1 MTRTKYKRV
10 PFDIE
15 LAKKI
20 TKGEMKGRI
29 VTHKGK
35 NVRIVC
41 WDKKRN
47 SKDALDYPIVVIA
60 ENDYDGELL
69 YTCTKEGL
77 ASYPNYKNR
86 YNLHIEVPTYYRDY
100 SHFVPQKWQPCL
112 VRENEDEI
120 WLLQVSKGKRCGDGV
135 LFYCPDGSPNVWR
148 HCLPLSEATQRL
160 IGTNKSYEELIQ
172 ELDAESTATNQEPD
186 AELTSIIP
194 DAEFEDDKEF
204 DFHEIKTFADA
215 CEKLGMKEHLL
226 TGSIGGDREAQGQA
240 QALYKL
246 MIIQKAM
253 NNGVWRDKDGWSYY
267 PYWVLYS
274 KEEMELM
281 SEEEKQKKG
290 IRRLLS
296 CASAAIAEN
305 AGVSCA
311 SAYYRGANTKYCFPL
326 CFNSEEAA
334 LYAAKQFE
342 DLFFQY
348 YGIQNYGISL
358 K

>member
-1 MTRTKYKRV
+1 MTRTTYKKI

-20 TKGEMKGRI
+20 TNKKVKGRV
-29 VTHKGK
+29 VTRDGHKA
-35 NVRIVC
+35 RIIC
-41 WDKKRN
+41 SDKEGY
-47 SKDALDYPIVVIA
+47 YPIVALVKKSCGV
-60 ENDYDGELL
+60 ENVYS
-69 YTCTKEGL
+69 YNKEGREFDNGMSL
-77 ASYPNYKNR
+77 SD
-86 YNLHIEVPTYYRDY
+86 LFLEVPTYCKDY
-100 SHFVPQKWQPCL
+100 SNFVPCKWQPCL
-112 VRENEDEI
+112 VRNGLEEQWN
-120 WLLQVSKGKRCGDGV
+120 VRVCAGV
-135 LFYCPDGSPNVWR
+135 NKYNDVTFYRFGGGACTWE
-148 HCLPLSEATQRL
+148 HILPLSNETERL
-160 IGTNKSYEELIQ
+160 IDTSKSYEELIQ
-172 ELDAESTATNQEPD
+172 ELDAESTSIIQEPDAESTATNQEPD

-246 MIIQKAM
+246 LIIQKAM
-253 NNGVWRDKDGWSYY
+253 NNGVWRDEGGWSYY

-274 KEEMELM
+274 KEEMEHM
-281 SEEEKQKKG
+281 TEGEKQRKG
-290 IRRLLS
+290 IRQLLS
-296 CASAAIAEN
+296 CAFSNYTE
-305 AGVSCA
+305 GVRCA
-311 SAYYRGANTKYCFPL
+311 DANIRGAVASTYCGFPL

-348 YGIQNYGISL
+348 YGI
-358 K
+358 KVKA